1 MSLENKF
8 YRYLPP
14 PVRKLWDRIRSSSL
28 GYRLAHGAFWSMT
41 GAGVSQAMMLLS
53 SIVVARILGRQQF
66 GEFGIINNTIGMFG
80 IFAGFGLGM
89 TATKY
94 VAEFRGKDPARA
106 GRIIALSSLVAMGTG
121 ALVAAVLLLIAPWLA
136 SETLSAPQL
145 TGLLRLSAGF
155 LFFSALGGAQTGAL
169 AGFEAFR
176 TIARLNIMTNLWTA
190 ERYGIRSTPSFKFF
204 CDGKPVREM
213 VGAVYPAL
221 LKKKDLLSI

>member
-1 MSLENKF
+1 MATAGRRRESLISFGRFDAASHGNYLDRRAGPEFPLSLENKF

-94 VAEFRGKDPARA
+94 VA
-106 GRIIALSSLVAMGTG
+106 
-121 ALVAAVLLLIAPWLA
+121 
-136 SETLSAPQL
+136 
-145 TGLLRLSAGF
+145 
-155 LFFSALGGAQTGAL
+155 
-169 AGFEAFR
+169 
-176 TIARLNIMTNLWTA
+176 
-190 ERYGIRSTPSFKFF
+190 
-204 CDGKPVREM
+204 
-213 VGAVYPAL
+213 
-221 LKKKDLLSI
+221 